1 MLFRRAVLLIHG
13 FAGGVWDHIDLA
25 NALEFVPYFDVYNVI
40 LPGHDKSIITSVS
53 KDDWIRSV
61 EVEVEKLIK
70 HGYKSIYLM
79 GHSMGGVIASHIA
92 SKYSEVKKLVLAA
105 PAFKYLKFKGEKLDV
120 LSSLKYAPK
129 AFKDYDLKEVIGR
142 IFKSPLP
149 TTLEFIKLVDEHTDC
164 VKKIDIPT
172 LIIHGD
178 CDNIVPLDSAMYV
191 YDNIKS
197 DVVVLANFKGVTH
210 DVFKGSRGNEVISC
224 VEGFFKKP
232 FYHKGKKIIN
242 L

>member
-92 SKYSEVKKLVLAA
+92 SKYSEVKKLVLVA

-191 YDNIKS
+191 YKNVKS
-197 DVVVLANFKGVTH
+197 TSVTLYEIEGVTH
-210 DVFKGSRGNEVISC
+210 DTFRNPRYDEVYNIIYKFLR
-224 VEGFFKKP
+224 EHNFPKKEI
-232 FYHKGKKIIN
+232 KKI
-242 L
+242 